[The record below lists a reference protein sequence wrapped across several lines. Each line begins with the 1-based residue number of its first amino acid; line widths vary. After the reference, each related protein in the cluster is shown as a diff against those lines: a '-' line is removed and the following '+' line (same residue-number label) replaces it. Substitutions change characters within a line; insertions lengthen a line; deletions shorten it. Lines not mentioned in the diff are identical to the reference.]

1 MPLEQTMKLVYI
13 GPKPSKIDNVTHS
26 AYVWAGY
33 GDSQEVPADIGRK
46 LMLFPT
52 VWVTEQKFAE
62 MQATEKAAKAKKES
76 EEPQSEDSELE
87 GESSEDAG
95 DKVSS
100 SLQAA
105 ASGADRMSAI
115 KAAILSLE
123 QGNDEHFSART
134 GAPLTDALKKVMSDD
149 SLNFKEVM
157 AAWNEMKTGAKK

>member
-33 GDSQEVPADIGRK
+33 GDCQEVPADIGRK

-52 VWVTEQKFAE
+52 VWVTEAKFAE
-62 MQATEKAAKAKKES
+62 MQATAAAAKAELKADLQAEGEESGDDDADDSAGTES
-76 EEPQSEDSELE
+76 ETSTRVPT
-87 GESSEDAG
+87 
-95 DKVSS
+95 
-100 SLQAA
+100 
-105 ASGADRMSAI
+105 SGQDRMSAI

-134 GAPLTDALKKVMSDD
+134 GAPLTEALKKVMGDD

-157 AAWNEMKTGAKK
+157 AAWNEMKAGAKK

>member
-1 MPLEQTMKLVYI
+1 MKLVYI

-33 GDSQEVPADIGRK
+33 GDCQEVPADIGRK

-52 VWVTEQKFAE
+52 VWVTPEKFAE
-62 MQATEKAAKAKKES
+62 MQAMEKAAKSKKEA
-76 EEPQSEDSELE
+76 EKPESEDKEPESEN
-87 GESSEDAG
+87 SDDAG
-95 DKVSS
+95 DQGKRG
-100 SLQAA
+100 LQAA

-134 GAPLTDALKKVMSDD
+134 GAPLTDALKKVMGDD

-157 AAWNEMKTGAKK
+157 AAWNEMKAGAKK